1 MLRYIRGR
9 DLHLFPR
16 LQETMF
22 TDRACQ
28 FRDRLG
34 WAVEVDSRGW
44 ERDQYDGPDPI
55 YVVWQRPD
63 GRHAGSMRFL
73 PTDGPHMLADHF
85 ARLAATPIRDARIWE
100 CTRFCLS
107 RDAGPQISAALML
120 AGCEL
125 GLGFGLRASVG
136 VFDRRMVRVYRT
148 LGWPPEILG
157 SEGQGADA
165 IHLGLWRFSEDR
177 RRVLAAKAG
186 ISPELSRL
194 WFDRAFGP
202 VALRHAG

>member
-1 MLRYIRGR
+1 MLRYVRGR

-22 TDRACQ
+22 TDRTCQ

-34 WAVEVDSRGW
+34 WPVHVDGRGW
-44 ERDQYDGPDPI
+44 EQDEYDGPDPI
-55 YVVWQRPD
+55 YVIWQRPD
-63 GRHAGSMRFL
+63 GRHEGSMRFL

-85 ARLAATPIRDARIWE
+85 SHLSARRICDPLVWE

-107 RDAGPQISAALML
+107 RDAAPTVSAALML

-125 GLGFGLRASVG
+125 GMGFGLEASVG
-136 VFDRRMVRVYRT
+136 VFDRRMVRVYRA

-157 SEGQGADA
+157 SDGRGGDA

-177 RRVLAAKAG
+177 RRVLASRAG
-186 ISPELSRL
+186 ISPGLSRL
-194 WFDRAFGP
+194 WFERGFRAED
-202 VALRHAG
+202 LRRAG